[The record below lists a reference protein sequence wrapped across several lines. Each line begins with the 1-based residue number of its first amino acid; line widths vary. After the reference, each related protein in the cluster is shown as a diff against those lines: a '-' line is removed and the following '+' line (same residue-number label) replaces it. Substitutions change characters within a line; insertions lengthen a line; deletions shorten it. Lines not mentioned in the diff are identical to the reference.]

1 MLKIIA
7 SILSG
12 CAVLTLAVCDAPSAV
27 ASTQSIEIT
36 EQIQS
41 NFLESDLFNRALRKY
56 EQGDYKGAITDF
68 DRVIAL
74 NPKNVMA
81 YVHRGFAYDDMKE
94 YSKAIADFDRAIAL
108 NPELAAAYGGRSATY
123 FSLDNTS
130 QAKQDLK
137 TAAKL
142 LKEQG
147 DQAKYQAMLDI
158 LDYL

>member
-1 MLKIIA
+1 M
-7 SILSG
+7 SG
-12 CAVLTLAVCDAPSAV
+12 CAVLTLAVCDAPSSV

-41 NFLESDLFNRALRKY
+41 NISEYDLFNRALRKY
-56 EQGDYKGAITDF
+56 EQGDYKGAIADF
-68 DRVIAL
+68 DQAIAL
-74 NPKNVMA
+74 NPQNVMA
-81 YVHRGFAYDDMKE
+81 YIHRGFTYDDMKE

-108 NPELAAAYGGRSATY
+108 NPELPAAYGGRSATY

-130 QAKQDLK
+130 QAKQDLE

-147 DQAKYQAMLDI
+147 EQAKYQAMLDI